1 MRVNIYIPEELKKL
15 WDGLENKSYW
25 VQEHLRKE
33 AVKKKE
39 EKE

>member
-1 MRVNIYIPEELKKL
+1 MARVNVYIPAELVKIWNKIP
-15 WDGLENKSYW
+15 NKSYW

-39 EKE
+39 D